1 MSPTIT
7 IEVSEELDEF
17 IEEVGE
23 NCMCSKPETA
33 KMLLVE
39 RVRELEE
46 DEVHQWVPPSR
57 EQEE

>member
-17 IEEVGE
+17 ITQLGE
-23 NCMCSKPETA
+23 NCMCSKPETT

-46 DEVHQWVPPSR
+46 DETHQWVPPKT
-57 EQEE
+57 EQEG